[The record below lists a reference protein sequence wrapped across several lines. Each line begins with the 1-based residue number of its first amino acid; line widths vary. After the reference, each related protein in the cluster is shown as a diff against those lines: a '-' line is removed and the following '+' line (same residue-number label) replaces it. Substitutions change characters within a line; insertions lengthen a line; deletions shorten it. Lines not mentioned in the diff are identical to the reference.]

1 MPNEVR
7 IDKEIDIKGEVCPYT
22 FVKTKLTLE
31 VMKSGEVLRI
41 VVDHLP
47 ATENIPKS
55 LKGEGHA
62 VLEVSQINETDWQII
77 ARKGK
82 PAAHG

>member
-1 MPNEVR
+1 VKKEIEV
-7 IDKEIDIKGEVCPYT
+7 DKELNIKGEVCPYT

-31 VMKSGEVLRI
+31 TMEPGEVLKVI
-41 VVDHLP
+41 VDHVP

-55 LKGEGHA
+55 LKGEGNE
-62 VLEVSQINETDWQII
+62 VMDVSQINDTDWQII

-82 PAAHG
+82 G